1 MPVIKVNHTDVH
13 IQELNK
19 TAKETV
25 ILVHGMFS
33 NLSVYY
39 FNIAPILARSF
50 RVILYDLKSHGL
62 SQRVPSGYDLASM
75 TDDLVQL
82 MKKLNLREVYL
93 AGYSFGGLIALN
105 TAVKYPELIKKLV
118 IIEAPDPSDDRTTAI
133 IDQYDKDFLE
143 HYITNFAD
151 PAQSQM
157 GKRQLEKNHQMYNY
171 LFQETTIKTD
181 MLLERDFFS
190 KAKLHELSLPVL
202 LLYGTASVCLD
213 AGKALRRKILKA
225 KLMELSGDHNLPVQ
239 DPLTTGKMMEI
250 FFRD

>member
-1 MPVIKVNHTDVH
+1 MPIIKVNNSNVH

-25 ILVHGMFS
+25 ILIHGMFS

-39 FNIAPILARSF
+39 FNIAPILAKSF
-50 RVILYDLKSHGL
+50 RVVLYDLKSHGL
-62 SQRVPSGYDLASM
+62 TQRVPGGYDLASM
-75 TDDLVQL
+75 TEDLVQL

-105 TAVKYPELIKKLV
+105 TAINYPELIKKLV
-118 IIEAPDPSDDRTTAI
+118 IIEAPDPSDNRTAAI

-143 HYITNFAD
+143 HYVANFAD
-151 PAQSQM
+151 PAQPQM
-157 GKRQLEKNHQMYNY
+157 SKRQLEKNHQMYDY
-171 LFQETTIKTD
+171 LFQQTSIKTD
-181 MLLERDFFS
+181 MLLERDFFR
-190 KAKLHELSLPVL
+190 KAKLHELALPVL
-202 LLYGTASVCLD
+202 LLYATDSVCLD
-213 AGKALRRKILKA
+213 AGKELRSKILKT
-225 KLMELSGDHNLPVQ
+225 KLMELNGDHNLPVQ